1 MKIYID
7 SDFKCYTASADGLT
21 AVETDFFDGK
31 CPEFVEGYRFV
42 PDGQTWTRPD
52 GAEFRGEMV
61 APWEPLEK
69 LDRLQMAYEQ
79 ERYDNLIAELSEVYE
94 NADSE

>member
-1 MKIYID
+1 MR
-7 SDFKCYTASADGLT
+7 SS
-21 AVETDFFDGK
+21 
-31 CPEFVEGYRFV
+31 PSW
-42 PDGQTWTRPD
+42 QTWTRPD

-69 LDRLQMAYEQ
+69 LDRLQRAYEQ